1 MTATLGQPSREWD
14 CGSQL
19 GDLAFWALV
28 LVRKCAPRIDIN
40 HGFCL
45 GAAKRRVYCVR
56 CSDAMSIQLR
66 R

>member
-1 MTATLGQPSREWD
+1 MTATLGQPALKLSRERD

-45 GAAKRRVYCVR
+45 GAAKRHVYCIR
-56 CSDAMSIQLR
+56 SA
-66 R
+66 